1 MLGEERS
8 GLSPVI
14 IRGTAKTRPHR
25 AGDVTTDSEAAF
37 LFVQTHLLNWVIEL
51 QFVWQDYY
59 IRQVFIWTVPHLAP
73 VAYRIVPVP

>member
-25 AGDVTTDSEAAF
+25 AGDDTTESEAAF
-37 LFVQTHLLNWVIEL
+37 LLVQAHLLNSVIETP
-51 QFVWQDYY
+51 FVRQDYC
-59 IRQVFIWTVPHLAP
+59 IRQVLIWTVPYLAP
-73 VAYRIVPVP
+73 VAYRIVPVA